1 MGAIAIVRFHLA
13 GKSDSGSQA
22 LKSLGAIQDW
32 RIAMHE
38 KRMSWWLWPNVLS
51 LDAPIVALVW
61 HLAFARTYEVPVGEV
76 EAALLGLAVWAIY
89 VADRL
94 LDTARANDSEE
105 TARHAFHARHRRAFL
120 VGILVALVVAA
131 VLAIQ
136 LERLLLIFGA
146 LMTSL
151 SVVYGWLVHRR
162 VVRVPKEALCGA
174 VFSVGVLGSLFV
186 DPVPWVSMALF
197 AAVCTANCVVI
208 SFVEG
213 EISESCR
220 RWLGLVLLVLATMS
234 VLVGGVIHL
243 AMATSFL
250 GLLVLHVARLPKEA
264 TRVLADVVL
273 LTPLLAWSWL

>member
-120 VGILVALVVAA
+120 VGILVALVVAGA
-131 VLAIQ
+131 RFILCEFMPRDGYRRAPRHLPQSFCYGEAIG
-136 LERLLLIFGA
+136 ESVFG
-146 LMTSL
+146 
-151 SVVYGWLVHRR
+151 
-162 VVRVPKEALCGA
+162 LCCIGNDGKSA
-174 VFSVGVLGSLFV
+174 GLGRHSS
-186 DPVPWVSMALF
+186 DP
-197 AAVCTANCVVI
+197 
-208 SFVEG
+208 
-213 EISESCR
+213 SC
-220 RWLGLVLLVLATMS
+220 
-234 VLVGGVIHL
+234 
-243 AMATSFL
+243 
-250 GLLVLHVARLPKEA
+250 PC
-264 TRVLADVVL
+264 
-273 LTPLLAWSWL
+273 